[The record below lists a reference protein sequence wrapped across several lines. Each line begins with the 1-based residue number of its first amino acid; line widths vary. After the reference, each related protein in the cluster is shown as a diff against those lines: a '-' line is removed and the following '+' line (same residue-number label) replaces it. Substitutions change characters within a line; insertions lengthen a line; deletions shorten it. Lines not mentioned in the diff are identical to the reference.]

1 MLLLSTAV
9 TALGSWILVVA
20 PGFTTF
26 LIGWAIQGA
35 YVVWLPLEV
44 AIIYRRTKDTGRQA
58 LLTRR
63 AAAILV
69 GALELSVI
77 IGAVTSGLLVE
88 ATSMAFLLALPAIVV
103 TVVFF
108 VIWFGIEDVPGD
120 GTGGYDWGGLA
131 LVTLA
136 IGLVM
141 GGLVAIRVQ
150 GPDSVLPWILILLG
164 LGAFVPF
171 VRYEQAHPA
180 PMIDVRLMATRGQ
193 WPVQLTAFLF
203 GMSVLGAQIP
213 LSTFARTD
221 PDVAGYGLGASA
233 GFVST
238 LIGVYVIFLA
248 IGAFTLPLTARLLG
262 PRNALVASSL
272 LVALGYALW
281 LPFHDTT
288 TQGLVNMA
296 VAGLGSGALV
306 AALPAA
312 AASRR
317 PAGTHRLRH
326 RHDQRDQDHRRCHR
340 VRDLRH
346 RADQRGFHR
355 GPGGGPGAAVG
366 LPHRL
371 GDLRGGRTARR
382 GGADDDAQGRTR
394 GRARRSTTSS
404 TPSTPPDPPGD
415 HRCMARDGRDKPLW
429 DPEDAHGVVPNP
441 SSYSWTHAWASYVAV
456 MCGLLGVVALI
467 GALAPFSLVR
477 TVGALGILAGV
488 LTIRFA
494 DRASSTSRRDAAPV
508 VRRDRGD
515 GRRWRRAVVVHR
527 LTPGYRG
534 GVSEQPTAP
543 DDGETRSRMADKA
556 AARARIEQQQTW
568 VDLQVR
574 QAMERGD
581 FDDLPG
587 AGKPIADL
595 GEHHDPDWWI
605 KKLVERENI
614 AVLPPS
620 VQLRKEDAELDDAP
634 GQAAPARTT
643 YAASSTTSTSG
654 SSPPATGC
662 PRGRRS

>member
-1 MLLLSTAV
+1 MTAATTPAPPPAQPLKPVHGLVAIVGFLVCVEIASGVLQGYYTPIYTDIADHLDIADADVNWFEAAQLIVSALVVPPLARLGDLVGHKKVLLLSTAV

-44 AIIYRRTKDTGRQA
+44 AIIYRRTKDTGRQS

-141 GGLVAIRVQ
+141 GGLVAIRVL
-150 GPDSVLPWILILLG
+150 GPDSVLPWVLILLG
-164 LGAFVPF
+164 IGAFVPF

-262 PRNALVASSL
+262 PRNALVASAL
-272 LVALGYALW
+272 LVSLGYALW

-312 AASRR
+312 AASAAPPER
-317 PAGTHRLRH
+317 T
-326 RHDQRDQDHRRCHR
+326 
-340 VRDLRH
+340 
-346 RADQRGFHR
+346 GFAT
-355 GPGGGPGAAVG
+355 GMTNA
-366 LPHRL
+366 
-371 GDLRGGRTARR
+371 TKTI
-382 GGADDDAQGRTR
+382 GGAIAS
-394 GRARRSTTSS
+394 AVFAIALTSAGS
-404 TPSTPPDPPGD
+404 I
-415 HRCMARDGRDKPLW
+415 
-429 DPEDAHGVVPNP
+429 ED
-441 SSYSWTHAWASYVAV
+441 
-456 MCGLLGVVALI
+456 L
-467 GALAPFSLVR
+467 
-477 TVGALGILAGV
+477 
-488 LTIRFA
+488 
-494 DRASSTSRRDAAPV
+494 
-508 VRRDRGD
+508 
-515 GRRWRRAVVVHR
+515 
-527 LTPGYRG
+527 
-534 GVSEQPTAP
+534 E
-543 DDGETRSRMADKA
+543 K
-556 AARARIEQQQTW
+556 
-568 VDLQVR
+568 
-574 QAMERGD
+574 
-581 FDDLPG
+581 
-587 AGKPIADL
+587 
-595 GEHHDPDWWI
+595 
-605 KKLVERENI
+605 
-614 AVLPPS
+614 
-620 VQLRKEDAELDDAP
+620 
-634 GQAAPARTT
+634 GQAPLSGYLTVWAICAV
-643 YAASSTTSTSG
+643 AALL
-654 SSPPATGC
+654 AA
-662 PRGRRS
+662 GR